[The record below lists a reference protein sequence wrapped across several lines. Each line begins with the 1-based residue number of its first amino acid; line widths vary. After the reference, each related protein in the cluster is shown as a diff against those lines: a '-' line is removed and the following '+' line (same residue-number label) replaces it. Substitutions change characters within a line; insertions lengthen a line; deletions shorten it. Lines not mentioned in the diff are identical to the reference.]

1 MGRSRGRCVMA
12 EKKKEGS
19 KQAAK
24 EKSLFRQITK
34 GDMVTIS
41 LSGKERRGHAVG
53 REHGNWVLVLEHN
66 SGSALATPQNTI
78 AGSKPKKIESLPRVG
93 GHIVYDDGRQTS
105 GGHGRAEILEVTPRS
120 MLVQFE
126 DHASPNLVY
135 FDDPQYMDYV
145 TFEIEGDQPQS
156 AAEVEAKDQRRE

>member
-1 MGRSRGRCVMA
+1 MA
-12 EKKKEGS
+12 DRNKQGS

-41 LSGKERRGHAVG
+41 LSGKERRGHAVS
-53 REHGNWVLVLEHN
+53 REYGNWVLVLEHH

-78 AGSKPKKIESLPRVG
+78 AVSKPKKMESLPRVG
-93 GHIVYDDGRQTS
+93 GHIVYDDGRKTP
-105 GGHGRAEILEVTPRS
+105 GGHGRAEILEVTSRS

-126 DHASPNLVY
+126 NHASPNLIY

-145 TFEIEGDQPQS
+145 TFEVSGDQS
-156 AAEVEAKDQRRE
+156 HTATEVEAEGQRRE